1 MNVSLVGVNSK
12 YVHTNLAIRKI
23 KAYLNSKGLDAAL
36 CEYSGGEE
44 VWRAAADILSARPDA
59 VGFSCYIWN
68 IEYVLKL
75 AEIVKKADK
84 TIKIILGGPEAQY
97 NAARYLEYPFVDIIC
112 CGEGEKF
119 FEKLMTEGIDEKI
132 YVATPPEM
140 DEMPFPYS
148 EEDLF
153 EKGRIFYYESSRG
166 CPFSCA
172 YCLSAAETHIKYRS
186 LDKVFADLDEFSK
199 HNVRLVKFVDRT
211 FNSDL
216 KRSKEILK
224 YIINLPCD
232 TEFHMEIAADIM
244 DGEFIEILKTAPE
257 GKIRLEAGLQSANE
271 RVLSICGRRSNL
283 EKLSENIGRIINET
297 KVTLHLDLIAGLP
310 GESAK
315 SFKNSFN
322 FAYGLHPHELQLG
335 FLKVLPGTPIEK
347 MSEEYALVHEDK
359 PPYEIISTA
368 DISFSELARLKN
380 IELVLEYYLP
390 ESFGNALEIL
400 MKKYPTPYNFFDEL
414 AQYFEE
420 NGLNKTPHH
429 KAKLY
434 GFLYD
439 FAGEEI
445 KLALAKDFLVSNA
458 GAHLPEWANPQI
470 ANIRK
475 DKLYEIITDD
485 SAISELPKLTKVPVR
500 DRHKHI
506 RVEKL
511 QEMLWLISVPDKK
524 IMDITAFFE

>member
-23 KAYLNSKGLDAAL
+23 KAYLNSKGLDVTL

-44 VWRAAADILSARPDA
+44 IWRVAADILSGTPDA
-59 VGFSCYIWN
+59 VGFSSYIWN

-84 TIKIILGGPEAQY
+84 NIKIILGGPEAQY
-97 NAARYLEYPFVDIIC
+97 NAKKYIEYPFVDIIC
-112 CGEGEKF
+112 SCEGEKF
-119 FEKLMTEGIDEKI
+119 FEKLMTDGIDEKI
-132 YVATPPEM
+132 YVATAPEM
-140 DEMPFPYS
+140 DEMPFPYT
-148 EEDLF
+148 EEDLS

-186 LDKVFADLDEFSK
+186 PHKVFADLDIFARA
-199 HNVRLVKFVDRT
+199 NVRLVKFVDRT

-224 YIINLPCD
+224 YIINLDCE

-244 DGEFIEILKTAPE
+244 DDEFVEILKTAPE

-271 RVLSICGRRSNL
+271 KVLSICGRRSNL
-283 EKLSENIGRIINET
+283 VRLKENIDRIINET

-310 GESAK
+310 GESAE

-322 FAYGLHPHELQLG
+322 FAYGMHPHELQLG

-347 MSEEYALVHEDK
+347 MAGEYALVHEEN

-380 IELVLEYYLP
+380 IELVLEYYSAD
-390 ESFGNALEIL
+390 SFGNALEIL
-400 MKKYPTPYNFFDEL
+400 LKKYSAPYDFFDAL
-414 AQYFEE
+414 AQYFEK

-429 KAKLY
+429 KVKLY
-434 GFLYD
+434 GFLHR
-439 FAGEEI
+439 FAGEDI
-445 KLALAKDFLVSNA
+445 TLPLAKDFLISNS
-458 GAHLPEWANPQI
+458 GAHLPEWANPQNAEI
-470 ANIRK
+470 K
-475 DKLYEIITDD
+475 KEKLYEIITDD
-485 SAISELPKLTKVPVR
+485 AAISDFPKLTAVPIR
-500 DRHKHI
+500 DRHKYI

-511 QEMLWLISVPDKK
+511 QGMVWLISNKDKK
-524 IMDITAFFE
+524 IMDITSFF

>member
-23 KAYLNSKGLDAAL
+23 KAYLESKGLSATI

-44 VWRAAADILSARPDA
+44 IWRAAADILSTRPDA

-75 AEIVKKADK
+75 AEIVKKAK
-84 TIKIILGGPEAQY
+84 KEIKIILGGPEAQY
-97 NAARYLEYPFVDIIC
+97 NAAKYLEYPFVDIIC
-112 CGEGEKF
+112 SGEGEKF
-119 FEKLMTEGIDEKI
+119 FEKLMKDGINEKV
-132 YVATPPEM
+132 YVAAPPEM

-148 EEDLF
+148 EEDLS

-172 YCLSAAETHIKYRS
+172 YCLSAAQVGIKYRS
-186 LDKVFADLDEFSK
+186 LDKVFADLDIFSK

-224 YIINLPCD
+224 YIINLNCD

-244 DGEFIEILKTAPE
+244 DNEFIEILKTAPE

-271 RVLSICGRRSNL
+271 KVLEICGRRSNL
-283 EKLSENIGRIINET
+283 AKLKENIGRIINET

-310 GESAK
+310 GEDAG

-322 FAYGLHPHELQLG
+322 FAYGMHPHELQLG

-347 MSEEYALVHEDK
+347 MTEKYALVHEDK

-368 DISFSELARLKN
+368 DISFAELARLKN
-380 IELVLEYYLP
+380 IELVLEYYSP
-390 ESFGNALEIL
+390 ESFGNALEL
-400 MKKYPTPYNFFDEL
+400 LLKKYPAPYDFFDAL

-434 GFLYD
+434 GFLHE

-445 KLALAKDFLVSNA
+445 TLALAKDFLITNA
-458 GAHLPEWANPQI
+458 GAHLPEWAKPQVTEI
-470 ANIRK
+470 KK

-485 SAISELPKLTKVPVR
+485 MAIADFPKLMQVPKK
-500 DRHKHI
+500 DRHKYI

-511 QEMLWLISVPDKK
+511 QGMLWLVSLPDKK
-524 IMDITAFFE
+524 IMDITDVFE

>member
-23 KAYLNSKGLDAAL
+23 KAYLESKGLSATL

-44 VWRAAADILSARPDA
+44 IWRAAADILSTCPDA

-75 AEIVKKADK
+75 SEIVKKADK
-84 TIKIILGGPEAQY
+84 NIKIILGGPEAQY
-97 NAARYLEYPFVDIIC
+97 NTAKYLEFPFVDIIC

-119 FEKLMTEGIDEKI
+119 FEKLMTDGTDEKI
-132 YVATPPEM
+132 YVATAPEM

-148 EEDLF
+148 EEDLQ

-172 YCLSAAETHIKYRS
+172 YCLSAAQVGIKYRS

-224 YIINLPCD
+224 YIIKLPCD

-244 DGEFIEILKTAPE
+244 DDEFIEILKTAPE

-271 RVLSICGRRSNL
+271 KVLEICGRRSNL
-283 EKLSENIGRIINET
+283 AKLKENIERIINET
-297 KVTLHLDLIAGLP
+297 DTTLHLDLIAGLP
-310 GESAK
+310 GEDAA

-322 FAYGLHPHELQLG
+322 FAYNLHPHELQLG

-347 MSEEYALVHEDK
+347 MAGKYALVHEDK

-368 DISFSELARLKN
+368 DISFAELARLKN
-380 IELVLEYYLP
+380 IELVLEYYSAD
-390 ESFGNALEIL
+390 SFGNALEIL
-400 MKKYPTPYNFFDEL
+400 LEKYPTPYDFFDAL

-439 FAGEEI
+439 FAGKEI
-445 KLALAKDFLVSNA
+445 TLALAKDFLLTNA
-458 GAHLPEWANPQI
+458 GARLPEWANPQTVDI
-470 ANIRK
+470 KK
-475 DKLYEIITDD
+475 DRLYEIITDD
-485 SAISELPKLTKVPVR
+485 AAISDFPKLVAVSVR
-500 DRHKHI
+500 DRHKYI

-511 QEMLWLISVPDKK
+511 QEMVWLTSVIDKK
-524 IMDITAFFE
+524 IMDITAFL

>member
-23 KAYLNSKGLDAAL
+23 KAYLESKGLFAVTH
-36 CEYSGGEE
+36 EYSGGEE
-44 VWRAAADILSARPDA
+44 IWRAAADILSTNPDA
-59 VGFSCYIWN
+59 VGFSSYIWN
-68 IEYVLKL
+68 IPYVLKL
-75 AEIVKKADK
+75 AEIVKKAK
-84 TIKIILGGPEAQY
+84 KEIKIILGGPEAHY
-97 NAARYLEYPFVDIIC
+97 NAAKYLEYPFVDIIC

-119 FEKLMTEGIDEKI
+119 FEKLMTDGIDETI
-132 YVATPPEM
+132 FVATPPEM

-148 EEDLF
+148 AEDLQ

-172 YCLSAAETHIKYRS
+172 YCLSAAESGIKYRS
-186 LDKVFADLDEFSK
+186 VERVFADLDIFAK
-199 HNVRLVKFVDRT
+199 NGVRLVKFVDRT

-224 YIINLPCD
+224 YIINLDCN

-244 DGEFIEILKTAPE
+244 DDEFIEILKTAPQ

-271 RVLSICGRRSNL
+271 KVLEICGRRSNL
-283 EKLSENIGRIINET
+283 VKLKENIDRIINET

-310 GESAK
+310 GENAE

-322 FAYGLHPHELQLG
+322 FAYNMHPHELQLG

-347 MSEEYALVHEDK
+347 MVGKYALVYEDK

-380 IELVLEYYLP
+380 IELVLEYYS
-390 ESFGNALEIL
+390 EDSFGNALEL
-400 MKKYPTPYNFFDEL
+400 LLPKYPSAYDFFDAL
-414 AQYFEE
+414 AQYFEA

-439 FAGEEI
+439 FAGENI
-445 KLALAKDFLVSNA
+445 TLALAKDFLISNS
-458 GAHLPEWANPQI
+458 GVRLPEWAKPQAADI
-470 ANIRK
+470 KK
-475 DKLYEIITDD
+475 DKLYEIIIDD
-485 SAISELPKLTKVPVR
+485 EKIGNFDKLKAVSVR
-500 DRHKHI
+500 DRHKYI

-511 QEMLWLISVPDKK
+511 QEMLWLVSVPDKE
-524 IMDITAFFE
+524 IMDITEFFE

>member
-23 KAYLNSKGLDAAL
+23 KAYLNSKGLDVTL

-44 VWRAAADILSARPDA
+44 IWRAAADILSTRPDA

-75 AEIVKKADK
+75 AEIVKKAK
-84 TIKIILGGPEAQY
+84 KEIKIILGGPEAQY
-97 NAARYLEYPFVDIIC
+97 NALKYIKLPFVDIIC
-112 CGEGEKF
+112 SGEGEKF
-119 FEKLMTEGIDEKI
+119 FEKFMTVGVGDKI

-148 EEDLF
+148 QEDLS

-172 YCLSAAETHIKYRS
+172 YCLSAAQTGIKYRS
-186 LDKVFADLDEFSK
+186 LDKVFADLDEFAR
-199 HNVRLVKFVDRT
+199 NGVRLVKFVDRT

-224 YIINLPCD
+224 YIINLPCE

-271 RVLSICGRRSNL
+271 KVLEICGRRSNL
-283 EKLSENIGRIINET
+283 AKLKENIDRIINET

-310 GESAK
+310 GESAG

-322 FAYGLHPHELQLG
+322 FAYGMHPHELQLG

-347 MSEEYALVHEDK
+347 QAGEYALVHEDK

-380 IELVLEYYLP
+380 IELVLEYYNA
-390 ESFGNALEIL
+390 ESFGNTLEIL
-400 MKKYPTPYNFFDEL
+400 LKKYPTPYDFFDAL
-414 AQYFEE
+414 ARYFEE
-420 NGLNKTPHH
+420 NGLNKSPHH
-429 KAKLY
+429 KVKLY

-439 FAGEEI
+439 FAG
-445 KLALAKDFLVSNA
+445 KNVTLALAKDFLISNP
-458 GAHLPEWANPQI
+458 GLHLPEWANPQI
-470 ANIRK
+470 AEIKK

-485 SAISELPKLTKVPVR
+485 SAIAHFPKLMEVPKK
-500 DRHKHI
+500 DRHKYI

-511 QEMLWLISVPDKK
+511 QGMIWLVSLPDKK